1 MSAEKTKKILAWLN
15 QDDKDYSQGVELL
28 QLATSPATANRFRRG
43 NPSLL
48 LPHLVAFLRRIAGDT
63 GSSPVNRGSGAS
75 PVNRDSGASP
85 VNPIPEPI
93 RRAKDKLHDLWLRL
107 VDFHKRLLA
116 LGFDNSDEKKKARV
130 ALMAD
135 RAPFIEAFEQLY
147 LLKEEYFAYPEG
159 SRQLPPDLIPLL
171 DRLDGK
177 PTGETGSQPDK
188 PITPNPSNKSTPDF
202 SSLTPL
208 ELYKKRHALLM
219 AIKRR
224 NNKLRFSQPTPA
236 EHLNPMP
243 DSPKRK
249 AIESEIATLQQQ
261 LQEIDNLLK
270 K

>member
-28 QLATSPATANRFRRG
+28 QLATSPTTANRFRRG

-48 LPHLVAFLRRIAGDT
+48 LPHLVAFLRRIAGET
-63 GSSPVNRGSGAS
+63 GGSPVA
-75 PVNRDSGASP
+75 PVK
-85 VNPIPEPI
+85 PITPAPIQSTPDAI

-107 VDFHKRLLA
+107 VDFHQRLLD

-135 RAPFIEAFEQLY
+135 RAPFIDAFEQLY
-147 LLKEEYFAYPEG
+147 LLKEDYFAYPEG
-159 SRQLPPDLIPLL
+159 SRQPPPDLIPLL

-177 PTGETGSQPDK
+177 PTDETGNSPVK
-188 PITPNPSNKSTPDF
+188 PGDTGGSPVKHDF

-208 ELYKKRHALLM
+208 ELYKKRHAILM

-261 LQEIDNLLK
+261 LSDIDSLLQK
-270 K
+270 KQS

>member
-1 MSAEKTKKILAWLN
+1 MREDIKEKILAWLN

-43 NPSLL
+43 NHSLL

-63 GSSPVNRGSGAS
+63 GSSPMA
-75 PVNRDSGASP
+75 PVKPITPAP
-85 VNPIPEPI
+85 VQSTPIAI

-107 VDFHKRLLA
+107 VDFHQRLLD

-159 SRQLPPDLIPLL
+159 SRQLPPDLLPLL
-171 DRLDGK
+171 DRLDGQ
-177 PTGETGSQPDK
+177 PTSETDSQPAK
-188 PITPNPSNKSTPDF
+188 SSTSNLNSQF
-202 SSLTPL
+202 SNLTPL

-224 NNKLRFSQPTPA
+224 NNKLRFSQSTPA

-261 LQEIDNLLK
+261 LAAIDHLLQNK
-270 K
+270 QA